1 MASLKHLTFLSIIAA
16 LIVGFSGCGK
26 NEYIH
31 LSNLNN
37 HYAELRKVKD
47 KYFKED
53 PDSPLLD
60 EDKGSFSELNYYE
73 PDLKYKFTG
82 QIQKYEKQEVVE
94 MLTSTSDLR
103 NFHKYGYFSFE
114 IDGNE
119 YSVQLYKEV
128 DENPS
133 GESYYFVPF
142 KDLTN
147 ETDTYAAGRY
157 LDIPSSESDIITI
170 DFNEAYNPYCTYS
183 PFYSCPL
190 PPIENHLKVAI
201 KAGEKNFKTDEAKG

>member
-1 MASLKHLTFLSIIAA
+1 MKHLTLLSIIAA
-16 LIVGFSGCGK
+16 VIVGFSGCGK
-26 NEYIH
+26 KEDKI
-31 LSNLNN
+31 LSNLNSS
-37 HYAELRKVKD
+37 YAESRKAKD
-47 KYFKED
+47 KFFKED
-53 PDSPLLD
+53 PASPLLD

-82 QIQKYEKQEVVE
+82 QIQKYNEQEVVE

-103 NFHKYGYFSFE
+103 NFYKYGYFNFE
-114 IDGNE
+114 VDGIE
-119 YSVQLYKEV
+119 YSIQLYKEV
-128 DENPS
+128 NGNPS
-133 GESYYFVPF
+133 GQPNYFVPF

-157 LDIPSSESDIITI
+157 LDIPGSESNIITI

-190 PPIENHLKVAI
+190 PPFENHLKVAI
-201 KAGEKNFKTDEAKG
+201 KAGEKNFKTAEAIG